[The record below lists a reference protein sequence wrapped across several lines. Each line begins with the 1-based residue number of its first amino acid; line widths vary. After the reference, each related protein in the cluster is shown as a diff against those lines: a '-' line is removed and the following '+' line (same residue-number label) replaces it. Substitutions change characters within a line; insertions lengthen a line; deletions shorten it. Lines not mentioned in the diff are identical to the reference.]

1 MKEEDI
7 KTLPINVFI
16 RRLDAERGGGG
27 GGELLDQLVFTERGM
42 GGGRVGVTN
51 TFCTI
56 AK

>member
-16 RRLDAERGGGG
+16 RRSDAERGGGG
-27 GGELLDQLVFTERGM
+27 GGDKFLDQF
-42 GGGRVGVTN
+42 GVTN
-51 TFCTI
+51 TICDI

>member
-16 RRLDAERGGGG
+16 RRSDAEHGGGGGG
-27 GGELLDQLVFTERGM
+27 GGELLDQLALT
-42 GGGRVGVTN
+42 GGEEELGVIN
-51 TFCTI
+51 TFCDI

>member
-16 RRLDAERGGGG
+16 RRSDAEHGGGG
-27 GGELLDQLVFTERGM
+27 GSGGSAALLDQF
-42 GGGRVGVTN
+42 GVIN
-51 TFCTI
+51 TFCNI